1 MSLAWIYLLIAGL
14 LEVVWVAAMK
24 FSNGFTVLVPSVIT
38 AFAAAGSFYM
48 LGLAIKEL
56 PLGTAYA
63 IWVGIGAIGAA
74 FLGIIWFGD
83 PATTLRIAGI
93 ALIAAGILALKLA

>member
-14 LEVVWVAAMK
+14 LEVVWATALK
-24 FSNGFTVLVPSVIT
+24 ASNGFTIMVPSVIT
-38 AFAAAGSFYM
+38 GLAAAASFYL
-48 LGLAIKEL
+48 LGLAMKEL

-74 FLGIIWFGD
+74 ILGIIWFGD
-83 PATTLRIAGI
+83 PATTMRIAGI
-93 ALIAAGILALKLA
+93 SLIAAGILALKLA